1 MEDAIGAGGAVA
13 ALLVYTVY
21 AKRGSAWYGTGIAL
35 VKSDS
40 VGTE

>member
-1 MEDAIGAGGAVA
+1 MEDAKGDGGAVA

-21 AKRGSAWYGTGIAL
+21 VKRGCGWYGIGIAL

>member
-1 MEDAIGAGGAVA
+1 MEDAKGVGGSVA
-13 ALLVYTVY
+13 ALLVYTLY
-21 AKRGSAWYGTGIAL
+21 AKRGCAWYGIGIAL